1 MKNYERPI
9 VMINEDLAEGVYAAS
24 GAGVGSCYL
33 VNSFGCQNPYEITG
47 TDMNAWTV
55 HVDGVHNDP
64 GHHSSYR
71 EVTIVFNYPVQVHA
85 KESNT
90 TVLSGDGTNT
100 IVVSLN
106 HHNNSV
112 DNIGLSGFVV
122 KVDKSITDL
131 KVTNAFINNC
141 NLDCGEH

>member
-1 MKNYERPI
+1 MKKYERPV
-9 VMINEDLAEGVYAAS
+9 VMINEELAEGVYAAS
-24 GAGVGSCYL
+24 GATCYL
-33 VNSFGCQNPYEITG
+33 VNGFGCQNPYELNG
-47 TDMNAWTV
+47 TNMNAWTV
-55 HVDGVHNDP
+55 HVDGIHDDP

-71 EVTIVFNYPVQVHA
+71 EVTIVFNYPVYVE
-85 KESNT
+85 KYESNT

-131 KVTNAFINNC
+131 EVISARIDNC
-141 NLDCGEH
+141 NMNCGQH